1 MRKPCILLAFLATV
15 STGQPAF
22 AQAVSRYNSF
32 SYSVNEGLLQT
43 TISDIEI
50 DKNNYCWISFPN
62 GIQKFDGNSFIN
74 IPVQPGLPDDKYAKF
89 FRCTNGDLL
98 ISHSLGISKYNSETD
113 NFSLVYKPHISYDQT
128 PVFIGAVQD
137 TIYVYDEMGVIRAFD
152 CASFKPLYEFKTN
165 LPGSSFNTEQ
175 RPQFSSNIINHKA
188 AMKIGSIVYL
198 FDLREKKIID
208 QSVIESLIY
217 SYTLRLKS
225 EHEVLYYNH
234 RIKNALQCW
243 NFITKSNTQLPI
255 QGKDEILIN
264 RSVIFPWQNKML
276 ISFNNRLFET
286 DSTLQVLR
294 SELVNFQNEPVAG
307 NAGIHKITEDN
318 FGNLYLQTVNS
329 GIRKITRNNYPIRYF
344 GSLELKE
351 NNILSVLPD
360 KKNNRI
366 LTGGIGGLFIF
377 DTLQRLIK
385 QVITA
390 PGVNRKFV
398 PNGIIK
404 AGDGGY
410 IIFASGFNSAFHL
423 DKDLVMLT
431 PVSISS
437 SFTPG
442 KTHVEYFGNVL
453 MNDGTKAIF
462 QSQDKLYR
470 IRFAGTTISEHQFSV
485 AYIVGGLWYNNM
497 IISHGMNELIFLDA
511 GTFKEIKK
519 IPFSEGAGIR
529 CFTLDDSGSIYMG
542 SNKGIFKIDTSGK
555 ILMRWNKTT
564 GLPDECI
571 YAMRFD
577 KNGALWCSSNKG
589 IFRIDKDGN
598 LLQLTKQD
606 GLQENEFNSNVMA
619 VAEDGELY
627 FGGINGVSSFHPH
640 AIRSFDEKIN
650 LLFTAIKANNEPV
663 SQKTAI
669 YNIEKINLP
678 HWQNSLSFDFVAM
691 GNNNPDQYIYQYRF
705 KGRDKEWEQNNGLQ
719 TIHYSL
725 SPGKYNLQL
734 YASRQFDQNADPMKE
749 LVIIIHPPFW
759 KSWWF
764 RSIVALLLFVAVSYF
779 INQRNKARYNR
790 RLQQIENETRLEK
803 ERHRISKDL
812 HDSLGAYANAVLYNT
827 ELLEKENSEPKR
839 IELIGDLK
847 FASKDIITSLRETV
861 WALKKEQYSAEECL
875 VRIRNFVQPLTR
887 YYQHI
892 HFEIEGDAPAS
903 LVLHYAKALNVVRIV
918 QEAVANSIKHAS
930 AKTIRIT
937 SVAIPDNKWNLSIQ
951 DDGAG
956 FNVNE
961 LKDSEKGNGLDNM
974 EHRAA
979 EAGFVFSVQSTE
991 NKARPDDP
999 LGRGTTINIII
1010 YDADTGSHSG

>member
-1 MRKPCILLAFLATV
+1 MLV
-15 STGQPAF
+15 SHSGF
-22 AQAVSRYNSF
+22 AQPVSRYNTF

-43 TISDIEI
+43 TLADIEV
-50 DKNNYCWISFPN
+50 DKNNFCWISFPN
-62 GIQKFDGNSFIN
+62 GIQKFDGNNFVDV
-74 IPVQPGLPDDKYAKF
+74 PVRPGLPDDKYARF
-89 FRCTNGDLL
+89 FRCKNGDLL
-98 ISHSLGISKYNSETD
+98 ISHSQGISKYNSETD
-113 NFSLVYKPHISYDQT
+113 NFSLVFKPHISYHQT
-128 PVFIGAVQD
+128 PVFIGAAQD
-137 TIYVYDEMGVIRAFD
+137 TLYVYDEMGVITAFD
-152 CASFKPLYEFKTN
+152 CGSFKPLYEFRTN
-165 LPGSSFNTEQ
+165 LPGSSLNTEQ
-175 RPQFSSNIINHKA
+175 RALFSSNIINHKA
-188 AMKIGSIVYL
+188 AMKIGSVVYL

-208 QSVIESLIY
+208 QSVIESVIY
-217 SYTLRLKS
+217 SHTLRLIS

-344 GSLELKE
+344 GSLELKG

-366 LTGGIGGLFIF
+366 LTGGTGGLFIF

-385 QVITA
+385 QIITA
-390 PGVNRKFV
+390 PGSNRKLV

-404 AGDGGY
+404 AGNDGY
-410 IIFASGFNSAFHL
+410 IIFASGFNNAFRL
-423 DKDLVMLT
+423 DKNLATLT

-437 SFTPG
+437 SLIPG
-442 KTHVEYFGNVL
+442 KKHVDYFGNVL
-453 MNDGTKAIF
+453 TNDGTKAIF
-462 QSQDKLYR
+462 QSQDKLYS
-470 IRFAGTTISEHQFSV
+470 IRFAGTKISEHRFSV

-497 IISHGMNELIFLDA
+497 IISHGMNELIFLE
-511 GTFKEIKK
+511 GNTFKELKK

-529 CFTLDDSGSIYMG
+529 CFTQDNSGGIYMG
-542 SNKGIFKIDTSGK
+542 TNKGIFKIDTSGK

-577 KNGALWCSSNKG
+577 KDGFLWCSSNKG
-589 IFRIDKDGN
+589 IFRINKDN
-598 LLQLTKQD
+598 SLLQLTRLD
-606 GLQENEFNSNVMA
+606 GLQENEFNSNVVA
-619 VAEDGELY
+619 VADDGEFY
-627 FGGINGVSSFHPH
+627 FGGINGVSSFYPA
-640 AIRSFDEKIN
+640 AISSFDEKIK

-663 SQKTAI
+663 SQKTAV
-669 YNIEKINLP
+669 YNTEKLTLP
-678 HWQNSLSFDFVAM
+678 YWKNSLSFDFVAM
-691 GNNNPDQYIYQYRF
+691 GNNNPDQYVYQYRL
-705 KGRDKEWEQNNGLQ
+705 KGTDKDWIQNNGLQ

-725 SPGKYNLQL
+725 SPGKYYLQL
-734 YASRQFDQNADPMKE
+734 YASRQFDKNAEPMKE
-749 LVIIIHPPFW
+749 LVIVIHPPFW

-764 RSIVALLLFVAVSYF
+764 RTIVALLLFVAVAYI

-827 ELLEKENSEPKR
+827 ELLEKETAEWKKN
-839 IELIGDLK
+839 ELIGDLK

-861 WALKKEQYSAEECL
+861 WALKKEQYTAEECL

-892 HFEIEGDAPAS
+892 SFGIEGDAPAS

-918 QEAVANSIKHAS
+918 QEAVANSIKHS
-930 AKTIRIT
+930 RAKNIRIT
-937 SVAIPDNKWNLSIQ
+937 SAAMPDNKWNLMVQ
-951 DDGAG
+951 DDGEG
-956 FNVNE
+956 FDTSEMNN
-961 LKDSEKGNGLDNM
+961 SEKGNGLNNM
-974 EHRAA
+974 EYRAA
-979 EAGFVFSVQSTE
+979 EAGFVFSVHSTA
-991 NKARPDDP
+991 NK
-999 LGRGTTINIII
+999 GTTINIII
-1010 YDADTGSHSG
+1010 